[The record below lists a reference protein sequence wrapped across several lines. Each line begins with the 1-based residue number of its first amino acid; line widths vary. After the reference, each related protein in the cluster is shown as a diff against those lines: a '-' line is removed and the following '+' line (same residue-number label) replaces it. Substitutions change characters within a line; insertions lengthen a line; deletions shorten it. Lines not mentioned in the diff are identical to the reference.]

1 MYKGQVIDDL
11 FLSMLVSNYGEQILT
26 ITLGQMIKFSN
37 EKQWYEVKAIANDY
51 FICHRP
57 YGDDWF
63 YTIVDMNR
71 GVRGPGTSWG
81 LGHETDEQFI
91 KSMLALYGRHPYE
104 IDQEVSLRY

>member
-1 MYKGQVIDDL
+1 
-11 FLSMLVSNYGEQILT
+11 
-26 ITLGQMIKFSN
+26 
-37 EKQWYEVKAIANDY
+37 
-51 FICHRP
+51 
-57 YGDDWF
+57 
-63 YTIVDMNR
+63 MNR